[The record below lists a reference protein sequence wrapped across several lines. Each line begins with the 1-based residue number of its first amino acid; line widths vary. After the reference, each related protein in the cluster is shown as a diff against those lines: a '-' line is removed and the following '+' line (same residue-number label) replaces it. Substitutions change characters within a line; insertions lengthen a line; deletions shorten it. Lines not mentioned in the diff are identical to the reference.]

1 MASPAISV
9 STQPANDIV
18 ESPVQTIV
26 EVYCNGLKGR
36 YDAGKN
42 KVTILNG
49 PHAGKAC
56 VPPEFERLAGRGA
69 AKKWK
74 TSVRIYNSKTES
86 IGKPISE
93 WLVANGYEKPRPTAT
108 PRTTATSPTFLNKAF
123 QHRDAGRSDQRQLN
137 SAKDL
142 YNPYA
147 TGKFLG
153 LGAMDSSARA
163 LPSSLSQL
171 PDLPPGLHNNS
182 RIHFNMDELA
192 QEQLMQYA
200 SCTTSHD
207 PLAALLQ
214 NAPGVA
220 FDRQAYVSGQQ
231 PAKRQRTSFQ
241 QAHHMQPTQQ
251 LALQGVGSG
260 ALSSGN
266 LSADGFSDAPSSA
279 SDGTVRGEHAE
290 AQVQHQLR
298 SFLRD
303 MGYGEGSPSVAAT
316 LRAGQGNGEHILAH
330 AMAAVS
336 NRYQGSLASSNS
348 AAAASEM
355 LPPGGHSAYLAE
367 MHGLQ
372 QQQQMPQQQLRP
384 LAASNQ
390 FKTSHSFNHLAAPLP
405 HTGNRPGMLDGIAN
419 LAGTHSSFQMQQAA
433 AAASGSGSGSPSALL
448 QQDGMPAARQGGSSS
463 SYDPEAYAAQEEE
476 LCRRYMQEHVLRGGG
491 MW

>member
-1 MASPAISV
+1 MVDSSAHS
-9 STQPANDIV
+9 
-18 ESPVQTIV
+18 IV

-42 KVTILNG
+42 KVTILTG
-49 PHAGKAC
+49 PDAEKEC

-74 TSVRIYNSKTES
+74 TSVRLYNSKTES
-86 IGKPISE
+86 IGKPIGE
-93 WLVANGYEKPRPTAT
+93 WLIANGYEKPRA
-108 PRTTATSPTFLNKAF
+108 TATSPTFLNKAF
-123 QHRDAGRSDQRQLN
+123 QHRDAGRSDQRQMN

-153 LGAMDSSARA
+153 LGALDSSARA

-171 PDLPPGLHNNS
+171 PDLPPGLHNSS
-182 RIHFNMDELA
+182 RMDFNMDELT

-200 SCTTSHD
+200 SCTTLHD
-207 PLAALLQ
+207 PFAALLQ

-231 PAKRQRTSFQ
+231 PVKRQRTSLQ
-241 QAHHMQPTQQ
+241 QSHHMQPMQQ
-251 LALQGVGSG
+251 QALQGAGSG

-266 LSADGFSDAPSSA
+266 LSADGYSDAPSSA
-279 SDGTVRGEHAE
+279 SDGTARGEHAE
-290 AQVQHQLR
+290 AQVQQQLR

-303 MGYGEGSPSVAAT
+303 MGYGEGSPSVAAGRLAAT
-316 LRAGQGNGEHILAH
+316 LRAGHGNGEQILAH

-336 NRYQGSLASSNS
+336 NRYQGSLASSHS
-348 AAAASEM
+348 AAAASDM
-355 LPPGGHSAYLAE
+355 LPPGGHSAYLAQ
-367 MHGLQ
+367 MHGQ
-372 QQQQMPQQQLRP
+372 QPQQMPQQQLGP

-390 FKTSHSFNHLAAPLP
+390 LQASHSFNHLAAPLS

-419 LAGTHSSFQMQQAA
+419 MSGTHSSFQMQQAA
-433 AAASGSGSGSPSALL
+433 AAASGSGSVSPSALL
-448 QQDGMPAARQGGSSS
+448 QQDGMPAAWQGGSSS
-463 SYDPEAYAAQEEE
+463 CYDPEAYAAQEEE
-476 LCRRYMQEHVLRGGG
+476 LCRRYMQEHVMRGGG